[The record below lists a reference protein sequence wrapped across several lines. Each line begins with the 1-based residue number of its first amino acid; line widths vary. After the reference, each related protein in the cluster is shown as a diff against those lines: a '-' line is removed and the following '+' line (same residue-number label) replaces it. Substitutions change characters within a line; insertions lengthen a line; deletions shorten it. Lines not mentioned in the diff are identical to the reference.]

1 MRRELRH
8 RRDLIKAVID
18 RKGVG
23 YWKGRDWEPRPRL
36 GRRPRLES
44 EFDFTTVSQDE
55 LPEVPATRSVGL
67 IVATVSTVSVHP
79 VPALPEV
86 LYRRAS

>member
-18 RKGVG
+18 RKGL
-23 YWKGRDWEPRPRL
+23 D
-36 GRRPRLES
+36 
-44 EFDFTTVSQDE
+44 FDAYVSQDE
-55 LPEVPATRSVGL
+55 LPEAPQARRVGIITAT
-67 IVATVSTVSVHP
+67 IETVRVHAL
-79 VPALPEV
+79 PALPEV

>member
-1 MRRELRH
+1 MRRELSH

-23 YWKGRDWEPRPRL
+23 YWKDWE
-36 GRRPRLES
+36 RRPRLEP

-55 LPEVPATRSVGL
+55 LPEVKTTQPVGL
-67 IVATVSTVSVHP
+67 IIATVNTVRAHP
-79 VPALPEV
+79 ITVRPEV
-86 LYRRAS
+86 LYRRTA